1 MVVLIIHKV
10 ATAFITIPM
19 KQLSVKINNLRN
31 RSQWGGRA
39 APHLMMISN
48 QKSPSS
54 GIESF

>member
-1 MVVLIIHKV
+1 MEVLIIHKV

-39 APHLMMISN
+39 APHSWWSQI
-48 QKSPSS
+48 KSPPRPV
-54 GIESF
+54 